1 MRLALMLPRSIRV
14 EWQFPIKRRLEKRFA
29 IASLRGRNTQQA
41 NTHHADRKP
50 DTIWQN
56 KSDLIS
62 DLSALNMTGGRSFQV
77 SAKIK
82 PCQSLNVMGNSSLF
96 TDRSVW
102 VTHSQRGLNFQ
113 SPSHSP
119 SNPTRGTSATDWLP
133 EWFVHYCDR
142 AWATVNNCLIC
153 SFSAQ
158 AHIRQGKD
166 GGAKL
171 KRETRAVCVFP
182 QG

>member
-1 MRLALMLPRSIRV
+1 MRLALMLPHSIRL

-29 IASLRGRNTQQA
+29 ITSPRGGNTRQA

-50 DTIWQN
+50 DANWQK

-62 DLSALNMTGGRSFQV
+62 DLSALNMIEGRSFHV

-82 PCQSLNVMGNSSLF
+82 PCQSLNVMGKLESFHRWKLM
-96 TDRSVW
+96 
-102 VTHSQRGLNFQ
+102 
-113 SPSHSP
+113 SHSLTKRTEF
-119 SNPTRGTSATDWLP
+119 SITESLTVNPNARTSATDWLP
-133 EWFVHYCDR
+133 EWFVHYCGW

-158 AHIRQGKD
+158 AHIRQ
-166 GGAKL
+166 AK
-171 KRETRAVCVFP
+171 
-182 QG
+182 